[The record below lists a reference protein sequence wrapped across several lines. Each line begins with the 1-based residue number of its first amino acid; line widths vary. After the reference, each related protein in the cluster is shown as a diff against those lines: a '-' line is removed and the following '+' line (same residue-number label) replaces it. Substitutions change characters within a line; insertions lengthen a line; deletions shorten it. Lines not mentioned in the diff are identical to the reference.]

1 MENQKLQPTT
11 YTADSL
17 LFDNGNEKLVKLLVL
32 HFTKQ
37 VLTSQKKNNQF
48 DAQMIGSSQKPVEK
62 LNRQM

>member
-1 MENQKLQPTT
+1 MENQNLQPT

-48 DAQMIGSSQKPVEK
+48 DAQMIGGSSQKPVEK